1 MSTENE
7 REDQVLDHLIV
18 AALRGIDSLDDLP
31 DLDGPEPQLSE
42 EDEIALAALGED
54 LIQQVLERAN
64 RISRVFRVGDLRTAT
79 HELAGSLHRSEDETE
94 LSEEIRDA
102 LERKVREMRDDE
114 EEGEP

>member
-54 LIQQVLERAN
+54 LIRHLLL
-64 RISRVFRVGDLRTAT
+64 RVGPVHRVLPARSLSA
-79 HELAGSLHRSEDETE
+79 HELAGSLHRSEDHTE

-114 EEGEP
+114 EERDP